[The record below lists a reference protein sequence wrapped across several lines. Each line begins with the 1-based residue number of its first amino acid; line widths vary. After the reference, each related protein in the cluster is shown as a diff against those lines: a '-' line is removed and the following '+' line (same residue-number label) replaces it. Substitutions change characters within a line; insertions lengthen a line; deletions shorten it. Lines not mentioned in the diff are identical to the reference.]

1 MNRREKAIA
10 RLLAE
15 YGPLTAIELH
25 ELSPRR
31 WFRRLIRSPEP
42 ALVEMEGR
50 GVITAIASKGGH
62 LVYAL
67 TDIGRRAYLD
77 E

>member
-10 RLLAE
+10 RLLGK
-15 YGPLTAIELH
+15 YGPLTAVELH
-25 ELSPRR
+25 ERSPHR
-31 WFRRLIRSPEP
+31 WFRHLIRYPEP
-42 ALVEMEGR
+42 ALSEMVAR
-50 GVITAIASKGGH
+50 GVLEAVASKGRQT
-62 LVYAL
+62 VYLL